1 MKVKIKINK
10 DYEKPLC
17 VIYTSEVSD
26 EINEYLKLL
35 SKNSEEMLTGRNGED
50 IVIIK
55 PDEINNIYTANGK
68 IFAVTSRGEYSVNTR
83 LYKLEETLD
92 SKKFVRIS
100 NSEII
105 NLNEVK
111 SFNLKISGT
120 ICVEFF
126 NGKSTYV
133 SRRYVSKI
141 KERLGV

>member
-1 MKVKIKINK
+1 MKVKIKIDK

-35 SKNSEEMLTGRNGED
+35 SKSSEKTLTGRNGED

-83 LYKLEETLD
+83 LYKLEEMLD

-111 SFNLKISGT
+111 SFNLKFREQSALNFST
-120 ICVEFF
+120 AKAPMCHAVMFL
-126 NGKSTYV
+126 KS
-133 SRRYVSKI
+133 K
-141 KERLGV
+141 KG

>member
-1 MKVKIKINK
+1 MKVKIKIDK

-35 SKNSEEMLTGRNGED
+35 SKSSEKTLTGRSGED

-83 LYKLEETLD
+83 LYKLEEMLD

-105 NLNEVK
+105 NLNEVCLLYTSDAADDMQCVYLGGRRIIK
-111 SFNLKISGT
+111 KKI
-120 ICVEFF
+120 F
-126 NGKSTYV
+126 
-133 SRRYVSKI
+133 
-141 KERLGV
+141 

>member
-1 MKVKIKINK
+1 MKVKIKIDK

-26 EINEYLKLL
+26 EINECAKLL
-35 SKNSEEMLTGRNGED
+35 SQGAEQTLTGRSGED

-55 PDEINNIYTANGK
+55 PDEITNIYTANGK
-68 IFAVTSRGEYSVNTR
+68 VFAVTSRGEYSVNTR
-83 LYKLEETLD
+83 LYKLEETLNGR
-92 SKKFVRIS
+92 KFVRIS
-100 NSEII
+100 NSEIV